1 MDIAGCAARR
11 AVMAGKAWRMSPI
24 APSRTM
30 RTRNC
35 LLCGGNALF
44 SHREAGQ
51 MAGYGWLVFEGDF
64 ETRDVE
70 RREPGALLRVEAHEV
85 LLRGDEGIGV
95 VAGAESEKRAPGG
108 DGGDVVVG
116 AGGSL

>member
-1 MDIAGCAARR
+1 MDIAGCAARS

-51 MAGYGWLVFEGDF
+51 MAGYGCLVFEGDF

-95 VAGAESEKRAPGG
+95 VAGGEGEKRVQGG
-108 DGGDVVVG
+108 GGVG
-116 AGGSL
+116 VGVAEGGR